1 MTTPVIIDIVVIVVL
16 VGFTIYGAR
25 RGLLRA
31 LAGLLVV
38 IVALVGAG
46 IVAATFTQPV
56 TKLVTPLIA
65 DHIEKKVD
73 AAIKESVQAPTSQD
87 DEDDSSVEE
96 LLDLLGLDREVR
108 ESLAEQALEKI
119 EDTGATIAMAA
130 VESLAQSIIYGTLYI
145 VSFVGLSILL
155 RVLLRAM
162 DLVLQLPGLHLL
174 NSLGGA
180 AVGLVEGALLL
191 FLVVWVLRR
200 MGVSF
205 ETEALASA
213 HILRIFTSNTP
224 LSVLTFLR

>member
-46 IVAATFTQPV
+46 IVAATFTRPV

-65 DHIEKKVD
+65 DHIEKKLD
-73 AAIKESVQAPTSQD
+73 AAMEENAQAPISQSD
-87 DEDDSSVEE
+87 GDDSSVED
-96 LLDLLGLDREVR
+96 LLALLGLDQEVR
-108 ESLAEQALEKI
+108 ESLAEQAREKI
-119 EDTGATIAMAA
+119 EDTGVTIAMAV
-130 VESLAQSIIYGTLYI
+130 VESLAQSIIYGVLYI

-200 MGVSF
+200 LGVSF

-213 HILRIFTSNTP
+213 HILQIFTSNTP

>member
-73 AAIKESVQAPTSQD
+73 AAMEENIQAPTLQESG
-87 DEDDSSVEE
+87 DDSSVED
-96 LLDLLGLDREVR
+96 LLALLGLDREVR
-108 ESLAEQALEKI
+108 ESLAEP
-119 EDTGATIAMAA
+119 
-130 VESLAQSIIYGTLYI
+130 VP
-145 VSFVGLSILL
+145 F
-155 RVLLRAM
+155 R
-162 DLVLQLPGLHLL
+162 
-174 NSLGGA
+174 
-180 AVGLVEGALLL
+180 
-191 FLVVWVLRR
+191 
-200 MGVSF
+200 
-205 ETEALASA
+205 EA
-213 HILRIFTSNTP
+213 
-224 LSVLTFLR
+224 

>member
-65 DHIEKKVD
+65 DYIEKKVD

-108 ESLAEQALEKI
+108 ESLAEQAMEKI
-119 EDTGATIAMAA
+119 EDTGATIAMAV
-130 VESLAQSIIYGTLYI
+130 VESLAQSIIYGILYI

-200 MGVSF
+200 LGVSF

>member
-31 LAGLLVV
+31 LTSLLVV
-38 IVALVGAG
+38 VVALVGAG

-73 AAIKESVQAPTSQD
+73 AVIENTQAPVSQD
-87 DEDDSSVEE
+87 GTENFSVED
-96 LLDLLGLDREVR
+96 LLALLGLDQEMQ
-108 ESLAEQALEKI
+108 EALAEQAEEKI
-119 EDTGATIAMAA
+119 EDTGATIAMA
-130 VESLAQSIIYGTLYI
+130 VVDSLAQSIIYAVLYMI
-145 VSFVGLSILL
+145 SFVGLSILL

-180 AVGLVEGALLL
+180 AVGLVEGMLLL

-213 HILRIFTSNTP
+213 HILQIFTSNTP

>member
-1 MTTPVIIDIVVIVVL
+1 MTTPVIIDIAVIIIL

-38 IVALVGAG
+38 VVALVGAG

-65 DHIEKKVD
+65 EHIEKRVD
-73 AAIKESVQAPTSQD
+73 AAMAENARAPVSQD
-87 DEDDSSVEE
+87 DTDDPSVED
-96 LLDLLGLDREVR
+96 LLALLGLDREMQ
-108 ESLAEQALEKI
+108 ESLAEQAKEKI
-119 EDTGATIAMAA
+119 EDTGVTIAMAV
-130 VESLAQSIIYGTLYI
+130 VESLAQSIIYGILYI

-155 RVLLRAM
+155 RVLLKAM
-162 DLVLQLPGLHLL
+162 DLVLQFPGLHLL

-200 MGVSF
+200 LGISF
-205 ETEALASA
+205 EAEELASA

-224 LSVLTFLR
+224 LSMLTLLR

>member
-73 AAIKESVQAPTSQD
+73 AVIENTQAPVSQD
-87 DEDDSSVEE
+87 GTENFSVED
-96 LLDLLGLDREVR
+96 LLALLGLDQEMQ
-108 ESLAEQALEKI
+108 EALAEQAEEKI
-119 EDTGATIAMAA
+119 EDTGATIAMA
-130 VESLAQSIIYGTLYI
+130 VVDSLAQSIIYAVLYMI
-145 VSFVGLSILL
+145 SFVGLSILL

-180 AVGLVEGALLL
+180 AVGLVEGMLLL

-213 HILRIFTSNTP
+213 HILQIFTSNTP

>member
-16 VGFTIYGAR
+16 VGFTTYGAR

-31 LAGLLVV
+31 LTSLLVV
-38 IVALVGAG
+38 VVALVGAG

-73 AAIKESVQAPTSQD
+73 AVIENTQAPVSQD
-87 DEDDSSVEE
+87 GTENFSVED
-96 LLDLLGLDREVR
+96 LLALLGLDQEMQ
-108 ESLAEQALEKI
+108 EALAEQAEEKI
-119 EDTGATIAMAA
+119 EDTGATIAMA
-130 VESLAQSIIYGTLYI
+130 VVDSLAQSIIYAVLYMI
-145 VSFVGLSILL
+145 SFVGLSILL

-180 AVGLVEGALLL
+180 AVGLVEGMLLL

-213 HILRIFTSNTP
+213 HILQIFTSNTP

>member
-31 LAGLLVV
+31 LASLLVV

-46 IVAATFTQPV
+46 IVAATFTRPV

-65 DHIEKKVD
+65 DHIEKKLD
-73 AAIKESVQAPTSQD
+73 AAMEENAQAPISQSD
-87 DEDDSSVEE
+87 GDDSSVED
-96 LLDLLGLDREVR
+96 LLALLGLDQEVR
-108 ESLAEQALEKI
+108 ESLAEQAR
-119 EDTGATIAMAA
+119 EDTGVTIAMAV
-130 VESLAQSIIYGTLYI
+130 VESLAQSIIYGVLYI

-200 MGVSF
+200 LGVSF

-213 HILRIFTSNTP
+213 HILQIFTSNTP

>member
-119 EDTGATIAMAA
+119 EDTGATIAMAV

>member
-46 IVAATFTQPV
+46 IVAATFTRPV

-65 DHIEKKVD
+65 DHIEKKLD
-73 AAIKESVQAPTSQD
+73 TAMEENAQAPISQSDGD
-87 DEDDSSVEE
+87 DFSVED
-96 LLDLLGLDREVR
+96 LLALLGLDQEVR
-108 ESLAEQALEKI
+108 ESLAEQAREKI
-119 EDTGATIAMAA
+119 EDTGVTIAMAV
-130 VESLAQSIIYGTLYI
+130 VESLAQSIIYGVLYI

-200 MGVSF
+200 LGVSF

-213 HILRIFTSNTP
+213 HILQIFTSNTP